1 MEMHSSYGGDKHE
14 FCFVVVK
21 LKHVR
26 SCLGLDFTY
35 LTASS

>member
-1 MEMHSSYGGDKHE
+1 MLSSFGGDKNE

-26 SCLGLDFTY
+26 RCPSFDITY
-35 LTASS
+35 T